1 MKLTNKQVEILDDM
15 DLSLEA
21 IEAFAIID
29 VMDIEYL
36 QGLLNALRRTVEEG
50 TCRNGLVEEGEEGEG
65 H

>member
-1 MKLTNKQVEILDDM
+1 MRLTDKQVDILDDF

-29 VMDIEYL
+29 IMDIEYL
-36 QGLLNALRRTVEEG
+36 QGLLDALRRTVEEG
-50 TCRNGLVEEGEEGEG
+50 CRDGMVEEGEEGEG

>member
-36 QGLLNALRRTVEEG
+36 QGLLNNLRKTVEEG
-50 TCRNGLVEEGEEGEG
+50 TCRIGMVEEGEEGEG

>member
-1 MKLTNKQVEILDDM
+1 MKLTNKQVEILDDF

-36 QGLLNALRRTVEEG
+36 QGLLNNLRKTVEEG
-50 TCRNGLVEEGEEGEG
+50 TCRVGLVEEGKEGEG

>member
-1 MKLTNKQVEILDDM
+1 MKLTNKQVEILDDL

-50 TCRNGLVEEGEEGEG
+50 MCRVGLVEEGEEGEG

>member
-1 MKLTNKQVEILDDM
+1 MKLTNKQVEILDDF

-50 TCRNGLVEEGEEGEG
+50 CRDGLVEEGEEGEG